1 VALHAPRPA
10 RNAEKFAISPAGI
23 SIASPTAVVN
33 SKQLLRDAMVGFVL
47 GLVVMSGVALVT
59 WQTRAPAAQAR

>member
-1 VALHAPRPA
+1 
-10 RNAEKFAISPAGI
+10 
-23 SIASPTAVVN
+23 VVN
-33 SKQLLRDAMVGFVL
+33 SKQLLRDAVVGFVL